1 LLPIEIGK
9 TYDKIKKK
17 TVGLAT
23 PEKKLVGVT
32 VLGGLWA
39 LEWACQKLFA
49 SRQQQKETNSCCVC
63 Q

>member
-1 LLPIEIGK
+1 MLPIEIGK

-39 LEWACQKLFA
+39 LEWACNKKKQTRAA
-49 SRQQQKETNSCCVC
+49 SVNEI
-63 Q
+63 

>member
-39 LEWACQKLFA
+39 LEWACNKKKQTRAA
-49 SRQQQKETNSCCVC
+49 SVNEI
-63 Q
+63 